1 MTKLN
6 FKQLDKYFR
15 ENNFPIIENDTRGIR
30 FLKLRSM
37 SRKNTMEEF
46 ASLHNIDLTNTKPKD
61 YFSFLFELE
70 YISDEDINNI
80 KYNSRDH

>member
-1 MTKLN
+1 
-6 FKQLDKYFR
+6 
-15 ENNFPIIENDTRGIR
+15 
-30 FLKLRSM
+30 M

-80 KYNSRDH
+80 KYNSRDY